1 MEGNKPLKILACGGL
16 FILALLKFLKNQH
29 NKCQAISNVS
39 LHFPKNL
46 YCFWQNLLKNFL
58 RLQRAF
64 FGLLLLTTVILWFRQ
79 MNWHCVEGDMS
90 KNNNLGIPCWNWIF
104 YNLFLPWEQ
113 NFHLTWFWTLL
124 FIGCI
129 PPVPATP
136 ILSTPKKER
145 SQMEIGKKCGDPQKS
160 EFSSTK
166 LS

>member
-1 MEGNKPLKILACGGL
+1 M
-16 FILALLKFLKNQH
+16 
-29 NKCQAISNVS
+29 
-39 LHFPKNL
+39 NL
-46 YCFWQNLLKNFL
+46 YCFWENLLKNVL

-90 KNNNLGIPCWNWIF
+90 KNNYLGIPCWNWIF

-160 EFSSTK
+160 EGPPCSKQSGLAPAWEKYTHKWESNHFGAK
-166 LS
+166 N

>member
-1 MEGNKPLKILACGGL
+1 MSTNLQCITTL
-16 FILALLKFLKNQH
+16 
-29 NKCQAISNVS
+29 SNELV
-39 LHFPKNL
+39 L
-46 YCFWQNLLKNFL
+46 FL
-58 RLQRAF
+58 REFVKKYPAAAAGF
-64 FGLLLLTTVILWFRQ
+64 LWTFTFNNCYL
-79 MNWHCVEGDMS
+79 MISSIEGDMS